1 MTIVAHRCGTDL
13 FPESTLAAAR
23 HSLALGADYLEIDIR
38 FTRDGIP
45 VISHDADL
53 RRLFGDEEKICKL
66 SAEDF
71 HSRRHIARPDFGPAF
86 LEEFFD
92 AGLGSLLFHVKEG
105 GASLEKL
112 ISAVE
117 RRDYGSKV
125 VFGVCSVRDAHIL
138 RNSDSGYRVLG
149 FIPEPSDWRDFATAG
164 AGTIRLWEKWA
175 NAALI
180 EEIHAA
186 GCLVWIMTG
195 RLEDET
201 VGYTTRERVEFLLA
215 MKADGILINEV
226 GFGR

>member
-138 RNSDSGYRVLG
+138 KSEMAALLCKERAVFMPTGTLANHLAIRALAQRGDRVLVQ
-149 FIPEPSDWRDFATAG
+149 EQSHMYQD
-164 AGTIRLWEKWA
+164 
-175 NAALI
+175 
-180 EEIHAA
+180 
-186 GCLVWIMTG
+186 
-195 RLEDET
+195 
-201 VGYTTRERVEFLLA
+201 
-215 MKADGILINEV
+215 
-226 GFGR
+226 